1 MIVIKKCTTDK
12 EIKAFVKFPFLL
24 YKNSPY
30 WVPPIINDEV
40 ASFNPLKNPVFEH
53 AEATF
58 YMAYRNER
66 PVGRICVII
75 NWQEVREQN
84 IKKVRFGWMDMVDDI
99 EVTKALLSKVS
110 EHGKANGL
118 EYMEGPIGFSNMDK
132 VGVQTE
138 GFDQLGTMI
147 TWYNHSYYKNHF
159 IQLGFEKEKGYIESY
174 FSFHNVKPDFFI
186 KASAM
191 ISKRYELRALNF
203 KTTKEVLPY
212 VDRMFDLFNDSYSK
226 LSSFVAIS
234 EKQKAYFKE
243 KYINFINPEYI
254 KFIVD
259 KDDQLVSF
267 SIVMPSFSQ
276 ALQKAK
282 GKLFPF
288 GIFHLLHARKHSKEV
303 VFYLIGIRPEYQNK
317 GVTAMIFNEYYPV
330 FKAKGIERCIRTPE
344 LEENQAIHQLW
355 KHFDPTI
362 HVKRVTF
369 KKEI

>member
-147 TWYNHSYYKNHF
+147 TWYNHSYYKDHF
-159 IQLGFEKEKGYIESY
+159 IQLGFEKEK
-174 FSFHNVKPDFFI
+174 D
-186 KASAM
+186 
-191 ISKRYELRALNF
+191 ISK
-203 KTTKEVLPY
+203 V
-212 VDRMFDLFNDSYSK
+212 
-226 LSSFVAIS
+226 
-234 EKQKAYFKE
+234 
-243 KYINFINPEYI
+243 
-254 KFIVD
+254 
-259 KDDQLVSF
+259 
-267 SIVMPSFSQ
+267 
-276 ALQKAK
+276 
-282 GKLFPF
+282 
-288 GIFHLLHARKHSKEV
+288 IFH
-303 VFYLIGIRPEYQNK
+303 F
-317 GVTAMIFNEYYPV
+317 TM
-330 FKAKGIERCIRTPE
+330 
-344 LEENQAIHQLW
+344 
-355 KHFDPTI
+355 
-362 HVKRVTF
+362 
-369 KKEI
+369 

>member
-1 MIVIKKCTTDK
+1 
-12 EIKAFVKFPFLL
+12 
-24 YKNSPY
+24 
-30 WVPPIINDEV
+30 
-40 ASFNPLKNPVFEH
+40 
-53 AEATF
+53 
-58 YMAYRNER
+58 
-66 PVGRICVII
+66 
-75 NWQEVREQN
+75 
-84 IKKVRFGWMDMVDDI
+84 
-99 EVTKALLSKVS
+99 
-110 EHGKANGL
+110 
-118 EYMEGPIGFSNMDK
+118 MDK

-147 TWYNHSYYKNHF
+147 TWYNHSYYKDHF

-267 SIVMPSFSQ
+267 SIVMPSFLASTS
-276 ALQKAK
+276 K
-282 GKLFPF
+282 GQRKIISFWNFSFAACEKTQQRSCFLPYRDSS
-288 GIFHLLHARKHSKEV
+288 GISK
-303 VFYLIGIRPEYQNK
+303 Q
-317 GVTAMIFNEYYPV
+317 
-330 FKAKGIERCIRTPE
+330 RCNSHDI
-344 LEENQAIHQLW
+344 
-355 KHFDPTI
+355 
-362 HVKRVTF
+362 
-369 KKEI
+369 